1 MECFLVILSPARLVS
16 PSPPHLVSL
25 PQIGVTVENIDR
37 KHVLRNKLI
46 ANSLYD
52 IYYIEK
58 WDTGITKMRRLIR
71 EHGLAEPMLEDLG
84 RRSVGIG

>member
-1 MECFLVILSPARLVS
+1 
-16 PSPPHLVSL
+16 
-25 PQIGVTVENIDR
+25 VTVENIDR